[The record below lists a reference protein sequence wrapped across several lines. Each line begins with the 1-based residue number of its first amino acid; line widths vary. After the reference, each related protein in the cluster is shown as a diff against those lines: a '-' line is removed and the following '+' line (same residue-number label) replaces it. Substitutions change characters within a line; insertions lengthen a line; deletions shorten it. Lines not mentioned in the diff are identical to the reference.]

1 MDRQTKAEEIGGECM
16 NETITIMNELAA
28 AEAFDKQAPVFDD
41 LYGEDEIIRYKRQRV
56 RDHVLKFLSPASS
69 ILELNAG
76 TGEDAIYFAKLG
88 HCVHATDISVGMQL
102 TLKEKVAREDLG
114 ELITQ
119 EQRSYTDLENLYDR
133 GPYDH
138 IFSNFAGLNCTEDLE
153 KVLHSFNQILKPG
166 GHVTLVILPRF
177 CLWELLLVFKGKFKT
192 AFRRL
197 GGRSANAKVEGRKF
211 KCWYYNPSFIKKV
224 LAKDYEPILLE
235 GLCCI
240 VPPSYIEGFAEK
252 HPRIYKKLVSL
263 ENCWKYNWPWR
274 SVGDY
279 YILTLRKRN

>member
-1 MDRQTKAEEIGGECM
+1 M
-16 NETITIMNELAA
+16 NETMTIPNEQAV
-28 AEAFDKQAPVFDD
+28 AEAFDKQAPHFDE

-56 RDHVLKFLSPASS
+56 RDHVQKFLSPSSS

-76 TGEDAIYFAKLG
+76 TGEDAIFFAKLE
-88 HCVHATDISVGMQL
+88 HSVHATDVSVGMQL

-114 ELITQ
+114 ELITH
-119 EQRSYTDLENLYDR
+119 EQRSYTDLENLFDR
-133 GPYDH
+133 GPYDF

-153 KVLHSFNQILKPG
+153 KVLRSFNPILKPG
-166 GHVTLVILPRF
+166 GHVTLVILPRLCF
-177 CLWELLLVFKGKFKT
+177 WELLLVFKGKFKT

-197 GGRSANAKVEGRKF
+197 GGRSASAKVEGRRF
-211 KCWYYNPSFIKKV
+211 KCWYYNPSFIKKI
-224 LAKDYEPILLE
+224 LSKDVEPMLLE

-240 VPPSYIEGFAEK
+240 VPPSYIEGFGEK
-252 HPRIYKKLVSL
+252 HPRIFKKLVSM
-263 ENCWKYNWPWR
+263 EKRWKQSWPWR